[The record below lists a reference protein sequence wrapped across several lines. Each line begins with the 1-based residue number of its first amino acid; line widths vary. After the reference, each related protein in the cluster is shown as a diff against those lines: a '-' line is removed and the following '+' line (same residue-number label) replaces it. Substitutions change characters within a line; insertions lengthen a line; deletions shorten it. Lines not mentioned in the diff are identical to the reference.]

1 MTAEMRRK
9 PPKMVTKQVR
19 PRKAADQSG
28 SMPKASRRAPTTD
41 SVWTLHVQGPRVKQA
56 MASRKAPFRQPR
68 ALRMTKD
75 RSHMYSSMD
84 SEYLTRKRWPKMISQ
99 AFVDMPRQPETH
111 IQKTAPGPPETMAVA
126 TPPILPT
133 PIVLAMA
140 VQAAANPDTDPW
152 PLPWRWNILPKVL
165 RK

>member
-1 MTAEMRRK
+1 
-9 PPKMVTKQVR
+9 
-19 PRKAADQSG
+19 
-28 SMPKASRRAPTTD
+28 
-41 SVWTLHVQGPRVKQA
+41 
-56 MASRKAPFRQPR
+56 
-68 ALRMTKD
+68 
-75 RSHMYSSMD
+75 MYSSMD

-111 IQKTAPGPPETMAVA
+111 IQKTAPV
-126 TPPILPT
+126 LPT

-140 VQAAANPDTDPW
+140 VQAAANPETDPW